1 VSLSAPYGDDELQSA
16 FETAMLVVWSCVVSA
31 LNADP
36 DASRDASPIDLQAI
50 VHVRSPAICSLDPNM
65 RRGTL
70 QRNAGHT
77 TSSLVAIQPLAFVP
91 SPSLLSNHPFIVL
104 IITAMNA

>member
-1 VSLSAPYGDDELQSA
+1 
-16 FETAMLVVWSCVVSA
+16 
-31 LNADP
+31 
-36 DASRDASPIDLQAI
+36 
-50 VHVRSPAICSLDPNM
+50 M